1 MILPML
7 RKGHC
12 KVARRAAVYPDWPA
26 MMTRPMAALYCDMSP
41 AEFESEVVAQRLPL
55 PIRLGGK
62 ERWHRRALD
71 ETLERLAGSGAPD
84 WRAGCKLYA
93 EG

>member
-1 MILPML
+1 
-7 RKGHC
+7 
-12 KVARRAAVYPDWPA
+12 
-26 MMTRPMAALYCDMSP
+26 
-41 AEFESEVVAQRLPL
+41 VVAQRLPL